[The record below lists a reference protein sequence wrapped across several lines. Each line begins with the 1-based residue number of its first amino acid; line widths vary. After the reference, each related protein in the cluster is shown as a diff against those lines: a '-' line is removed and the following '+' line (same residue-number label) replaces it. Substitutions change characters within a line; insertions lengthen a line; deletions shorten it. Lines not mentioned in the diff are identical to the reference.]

1 MFPVSAVEP
10 PPPREGGPGC
20 LEGVFEAGGQVV
32 GLLDLTRVF
41 ARSLSEWGIALE
53 ARTATER
60 HERVTGDD
68 SPPSE
73 VGVIKILVV
82 DDAIFMRSMIRDI
95 FARGPFVIAGEAEN
109 GVEAVRLYQ
118 ELRPDLTTMDIVM
131 PQMDGITALREIIRF
146 DPAAK
151 VVMCSALGQEALIA
165 ESIEAGACDF
175 IVKPFQPSRVL
186 KVVQSVLGLDDQLRP
201 PASPGRPGEGR

>member
-1 MFPVSAVEP
+1 
-10 PPPREGGPGC
+10 
-20 LEGVFEAGGQVV
+20 
-32 GLLDLTRVF
+32 
-41 ARSLSEWGIALE
+41 
-53 ARTATER
+53 
-60 HERVTGDD
+60 
-68 SPPSE
+68 
-73 VGVIKILVV
+73 
-82 DDAIFMRSMIRDI
+82 MIRDI

-109 GVEAVRLYQ
+109 GLEAVRLYR

-201 PASPGRPGEGR
+201 PTLPSRPGEGR